1 MEASTSLQR
10 NVDLFK
16 NYLQNI
22 WRDEKP
28 LCKLFSTEKN
38 NYLYDTGTNKIVKCE
53 NPEFEL
59 LNDLMIMDIND
70 AVDKFSSNHSDP
82 ISIKTFSSLEQA
94 IKTGNILKL
103 TKIEGF
109 KIIDHI
115 DSVIDKVNNYLSMIQ
130 LELTEN
136 CNLRCGY
143 CIYNDFYKE
152 KRNYANVDMTEETAK
167 KAIDYLKNH
176 SKKKDRVGISFYG
189 GEPLLKYG
197 LMKKIVDYAKEQIN
211 KEVSFSVT
219 TNGTLIDDKIATF
232 LSSENFSILVSLDGP
247 EDIHDAWRKDIK
259 KRGSFQRTLRGL
271 CKLHKSFE
279 NKLQKLGLSMVYAP
293 PFGKEKVERIA
304 NFIISNDCIPDGIM
318 INITYPS
325 IGTIPADYNPDNSLY
340 DNSLIEWIREEYSK
354 NYIDNKKLNP
364 IAKVIEKSL
373 AILLQRPVFD
383 IPMKKIPLNG
393 CCTPGVRK
401 LYINARGEIELCER
415 VNKAPKLGNI
425 YDGLNFDVIRKVYLH
440 DYAEKS
446 IKDCSKCWSAR
457 LCNLCYQH
465 TFTNEEINI
474 EKKRKYCNS
483 LKQSKLEELKFYCSL
498 LEGGK
503 ASLNYLYEME
513 LS

>member
-10 NVDLFK
+10 NVDSFK
-16 NYLQNI
+16 NYLLNI
-22 WRDEKP
+22 WGNEKP

-70 AVDKFSSNHSDP
+70 AVNKFSSNHSDP

-94 IKTGNILKL
+94 IEKENILKL

-115 DSVIDKVNNYLSMIQ
+115 DSVIDKVNNYLGMIQ

-152 KRNYANVDMTEETAK
+152 KRNYANVDMTEEIAK

-176 SKKKDRVGISFYG
+176 SEKKDMVGISFYG

-197 LMKKIVDYAKEQIN
+197 LMKKVVDYAKEQIN
-211 KEVSFSVT
+211 KEITFAIT
-219 TNGTLIDDKIATF
+219 TNGTLINDNIASF
-232 LSSENFSILVSLDGP
+232 LSSENFSVLVSLDGP

-293 PFGKEKVERIA
+293 PFSREKMERIA
-304 NFIISNDCIPDGIM
+304 NFIILNDCIPDDIR
-318 INITYPS
+318 INITYPQMGS
-325 IGTIPADYNPDNSLY
+325 IPSDYNHNNSLY
-340 DNSLIEWIREEYSK
+340 DNSLIEWIKEEYYK
-354 NYIDNKKLNP
+354 NYINYKELNP
-364 IAKVIEKSL
+364 IAKVMDKSL
-373 AILLQRPVFD
+373 AILLKRPVSD
-383 IPMKKIPLNG
+383 VPMKKIPLNG
-393 CCTPGVRK
+393 CCIPGERK
-401 LYINARGEIELCER
+401 LYINAGGEIELCER

-425 YDGLNFDVIRKVYLH
+425 YDGLNFDVIREIYLH
-440 DYAEKS
+440 EYAEKS
-446 IKDCSKCWSAR
+446 IKDCSKCWMAR

-465 TFTNEEINI
+465 TFINEEINI
-474 EKKRKYCNS
+474 EMKKIHCNS
-483 LKQSKLEELKFYCSL
+483 SAYSKLEELKFYCSL
-498 LEGGK
+498 LERGK
-503 ASLNYLYEME
+503 TSLNYLYEME

>member
-176 SKKKDRVGISFYG
+176 SKKK
-189 GEPLLKYG
+189 
-197 LMKKIVDYAKEQIN
+197 
-211 KEVSFSVT
+211 
-219 TNGTLIDDKIATF
+219 
-232 LSSENFSILVSLDGP
+232 
-247 EDIHDAWRKDIK
+247 
-259 KRGSFQRTLRGL
+259 
-271 CKLHKSFE
+271 
-279 NKLQKLGLSMVYAP
+279 
-293 PFGKEKVERIA
+293 
-304 NFIISNDCIPDGIM
+304 
-318 INITYPS
+318 
-325 IGTIPADYNPDNSLY
+325 
-340 DNSLIEWIREEYSK
+340 IE
-354 NYIDNKKLNP
+354 
-364 IAKVIEKSL
+364 
-373 AILLQRPVFD
+373 
-383 IPMKKIPLNG
+383 
-393 CCTPGVRK
+393 
-401 LYINARGEIELCER
+401 
-415 VNKAPKLGNI
+415 
-425 YDGLNFDVIRKVYLH
+425 
-440 DYAEKS
+440 
-446 IKDCSKCWSAR
+446 
-457 LCNLCYQH
+457 
-465 TFTNEEINI
+465 
-474 EKKRKYCNS
+474 
-483 LKQSKLEELKFYCSL
+483 
-498 LEGGK
+498 
-503 ASLNYLYEME
+503 
-513 LS
+513 